1 MIKQKIGALAMAFVC
16 LTFCIRASYAEAAEN
31 SAEPELSAQSAVL
44 FCPDN
49 GEVVFEKSAHDKM
62 KIASTTKIMT
72 TLLTLEEAEKN
83 DRVVEFTI
91 DMAAEGS
98 SMYLQE
104 GNKLKLS
111 DLAVGMMLAS
121 GNDGANAAAVTIGGN
136 TEKFAE
142 MMNKRAKEIG
152 MNDTSFVTPSGLDD
166 ENHYSTAYDMALL
179 MSEALKNKDFAEIT
193 GMKTGS
199 VELIYPKNKVLT
211 YTNHNKLLSLYEYC
225 TGGKTGFTKA
235 AGRCLV
241 SSAEKDGVTL
251 IAVTLNAPSDWDDQ
265 VKLYDYGFSLLEK
278 VEISKD
284 SLSVEVPVAGTGE
297 KIRLVPDENLSF
309 VRKIGGQDFDIK
321 ENVRYYIPK
330 FIYEPVMWDE
340 AYGKAIVYLG
350 NNKTSSFLLLPEK
363 KTNPFFEIIR

>member
-1 MIKQKIGALAMAFVC
+1 MIKQKIAALALVFLCFSFTVKTSFAD
-16 LTFCIRASYAEAAEN
+16 AAEN

-49 GEVVFEKSAHDKM
+49 GEIIFEKSAREKM
-62 KIASTTKIMT
+62 KMASTTKIMT
-72 TLLTLEEAEKN
+72 TLLTLEKAEKN
-83 DRVVEFTI
+83 DKILEFTL

-104 GNKLKLS
+104 GNKLRLS

-121 GNDGANAAAVTIGGN
+121 GNDGANAAAVTIGGS
-136 TEKFAE
+136 TEKFAA

-152 MNDTSFVTPSGLDD
+152 MDDTNFVTPSGLDD

-179 MSEALKNKDFAEIT
+179 MAEAMKNQDFAEIA

-199 VELIYPKNKVLT
+199 VELIYPEGKVLS
-211 YTNHNKLLSLYEYC
+211 YTNHNKLLNLYEYC

-251 IAVTLNAPSDWDDQ
+251 IAVTLNAPSDWDDHI
-265 VKLYDYGFSLLEK
+265 KLYDYGFSQLER
-278 VEISKD
+278 VEIPD
-284 SLSVEVPVAGTGE
+284 EIISVEIPIAGTGE
-297 KIRLVPDENLSF
+297 KIELVPDGNLTF
-309 VRKIGGQDFDIK
+309 VRRIGDGDFDIK

-330 FIYEPVMWDE
+330 FIYEPVMRDE
-340 AYGKAIVYLG
+340 PYGKAIVYLE
-350 NNKTSSFLLLPEK
+350 NNKTESILLFPEK
-363 KTNPFFEIIR
+363 T

>member
-1 MIKQKIGALAMAFVC
+1 MIMKKFGALALSLIFF
-16 LTFCIRASYAEAAEN
+16 TFILKVSCAEAADN
-31 SAEPELSAQSAVL
+31 PAEPELSAQSAVL

-49 GEVVFEKSAHDKM
+49 GEVIFEKSAREKM

-72 TLLTLEEAEKN
+72 TLLTLEAAQKN
-83 DRVVEFTI
+83 NKTVCFTL

-104 GNKLKLS
+104 GNRLRLS

-121 GNDGANAAAVTIGGN
+121 GNDGANAAAVAVGGSI
-136 TEKFAE
+136 EKFAE

-179 MSEALKNKDFAEIT
+179 MGESLKNQDFSEIAK
-193 GMKTGS
+193 MKSGTI
-199 VELIYPKNKVLT
+199 ELIYPEGKTLS

-225 TGGKTGFTKA
+225 VGGKTGYTKA

-241 SSAEKDGVTL
+241 TAAQKDGVTL
-251 IAVTLNAPSDWDDQ
+251 IAVTLNAPSDWDDHINM
-265 VKLYDYGFSLLEK
+265 YEYGFSLLENS
-278 VEISKD
+278 EIDKEM
-284 SLSVEVPVAGTGE
+284 LSVFVPVAGTGE
-297 KIRLVPDENLSF
+297 KIKLVPDRTLSF
-309 VRKIGGQDFDIK
+309 VRRIGDNDFDIN

-330 FIYEPVMWDE
+330 FIYEPVRLNE
-340 AYGKAIVYLG
+340 PYGKAVVYLG
-350 NNKTSSFLLLPEK
+350 NNKSESVLLFLENNMNEL
-363 KTNPFFEIIR
+363 